1 MHEVTHT
8 LAFIVES
15 SYTDNWTDSNGNP
28 HSKIT
33 ESVTWRGYTST
44 VLATPTVKSRG
55 RSLYGCST
63 LTGVGLEMQ
72 GGSGTAGS
80 HWEKRIAKEEYMVGD
95 VAIDEPS
102 YSVLTFALFEDTGWY
117 KVNWDWATPMNWGAG
132 AGCGFHEDKC
142 IND

>member
-8 LAFIVES
+8 LAFIIEP
-15 SYTDNWTDSNGNP
+15 SYTDNWTDSSGNP

-33 ESVTWRGYTST
+33 EEVTWRGMTST
-44 VLATPTVKSRG
+44 VLATPEVKARG
-55 RSLYGCST
+55 RALYDCSD
-63 LTGVGLEMQ
+63 LAGVGLEMQ

-102 YSVLTFALFEDTGWY
+102 YSVLTFALFVDTGWY
-117 KVNWDWATPMNWGAG
+117 
-132 AGCGFHEDKC
+132 
-142 IND
+142 